1 MVDKVSNLV
10 AGSELQKAVATAGMP
25 VNQEVRLAKVT
36 VAMNDRKITVSDLD
50 NQLKDMIRM
59 DQVYPR
65 EDQLKTLLEDENN
78 KDKLRTLLE
87 TMKVRVLDATGLLQ
101 TTDNKVESMFCM
113 AIISEPKTTTNYL
126 AFYNDY

>member
-1 MVDKVSNLV
+1 M
-10 AGSELQKAVATAGMP
+10 
-25 VNQEVRLAKVT
+25 
-36 VAMNDRKITVSDLD
+36 
-50 NQLKDMIRM
+50 KDMIRL

-87 TMKVRVLDATGLLQ
+87 TMKVRMLDASGLLQ
-101 TTDNKVESMFCM
+101 TTDNKLETMFCM